1 MANLLQWS
9 YGGSPC
15 TVLVGEETSETSA
28 KASISDVGNRS
39 SSSGRQRPSQTPSQS
54 SGGIYSFGPVAH
66 LRKRRSVDPPHDLPL
81 SLVDVEVHEPTV
93 ETLTEHVP
101 SDGSEALH
109 SPVVSTDNTNSSAPP
124 PGEQSTILASTTPDD
139 ITNNSTTTLTST
151 NISTNTPSTVA
162 KVVDSHEGNGQ
173 TRNYYKQNTIRR
185 WMRDMI
191 MAGHMSESVVLN
203 DLDANK
209 KTVEPKAS
217 YSSTSVPLGGVLSF
231 INQTLVTNQ
240 KEKKTLIPEVKFE
253 NNTYD
258 IQSDF
263 PAPPSVHAWRNTQ
276 QMRKVET
283 VLHPLTVKKIKH
295 NNKEEKQNY
304 FVGSVVK
311 YENYPRTQIVESDV
325 DTGADEIE
333 IYKLES
339 FEDEVQEALDEEETR
354 RKKEK
359 DSKHTTLTT
368 QDKTWLENNIND
380 SQTIN
385 TTKGNDINLES
396 TSTPPKLETSTYAPN
411 PNIISLTLPNDT
423 LHGSA
428 NRLFVNVTI
437 ATGDAASQTNMS
449 ALNPVYVLSL
459 SFPTGNSSEDIKIH
473 PVVPQLE
480 NKAEVSPKTDI
491 PETTTLITGFIN
503 RGGEC
508 QCSCPCLS
516 NLKLDETL
524 SDVDM
529 FPGPSSKSEELV
541 PTTLSLNISDENSTT
556 DMFIETTEEYNETD
570 NSEYIDGYETDYL
583 ENSTDPSTTGNLTE
597 NSTPYNTIEDISV
610 IDVNTNETSVGTE
623 EEDSTE
629 MTMIPTTSEDT
640 ILDEDTDE
648 YEDPEMTTSTKI
660 PLECPKVT
668 PQPPTVLILE
678 GKVQILIYKLIL
690 RVKTNLVQQLCLI
703 SNTTYKA

>member
-66 LRKRRSVDPPHDLPL
+66 LRKRRSVDPPHDLPI

-124 PGEQSTILASTTPDD
+124 HGEQSTILASTTADY

-162 KVVDSHEGNGQ
+162 KVVYSHEVNGK

-185 WMRDMI
+185 WMQDMI

-203 DLDANK
+203 DLDAKK
-209 KTVEPKAS
+209 KTLEPKAS

-231 INQTLVTNQ
+231 INQSLVTNQ

-295 NNKEEKQNY
+295 NNPEEKQNY
-304 FVGSVVK
+304 LVGSVVK

-339 FEDEVQEALDEEETR
+339 FEDEVQEAFDEEETR

-359 DSKHTTLTT
+359 DSKHTT

-437 ATGDAASQTNMS
+437 ATGDAASQTNVS

-473 PVVPQLE
+473 PVMPQLE
-480 NKAEVSPKTDI
+480 NQAEVSPKTDI

-524 SDVDM
+524 SVVDM

-556 DMFIETTEEYNETD
+556 DMFIEVTEEYNETD
-570 NSEYIDGYETDYL
+570 NSEYIDGYETDFL
-583 ENSTDPSTTGNLTE
+583 ENSTDSSTTGNLTE

-623 EEDSTE
+623 EGNSTE
-629 MTMIPTTSEDT
+629 MTMISTTSEDT
-640 ILDEDTDE
+640 ILDEDIDE
-648 YEDPEMTTSTKI
+648 YEDPEITSSTKI
-660 PLECPKVT
+660 PFECPKVT

-703 SNTTYKA
+703 STTTYKA

>member
-54 SGGIYSFGPVAH
+54 SGGIYSFEPVAH

-101 SDGSEALH
+101 SDGSEAMR
-109 SPVVSTDNTNSSAPP
+109 SPVVSTDNSNSSAPP
-124 PGEQSTILASTTPDD
+124 PSEQSTPATKEAFNTILASTTSDN
-139 ITNNSTTTLTST
+139 IINNSTTTLSNLEIST

-162 KVVDSHEGNGQ
+162 KVVDSHEKSGQ
-173 TRNYYKQNTIRR
+173 TNNYYKQNTIRR
-185 WMRDMI
+185 WMQDMI

-209 KTVEPKAS
+209 KTVKPKVS
-217 YSSTSVPLGGVLSF
+217 YSNTKVPLGGVLGF
-231 INQTLVTNQ
+231 INQSLATNQ
-240 KEKKTLIPEVKFE
+240 KEKKTLIPEVHFE

-263 PAPPSVHAWRNTQ
+263 PAPPSVQAWRNTQ

-283 VLHPLTVKKIKH
+283 VLHPLTVKKIK
-295 NNKEEKQNY
+295 NNQKEEKQQNY

-311 YENYPRTQIVESDV
+311 YENYPRTQIVEPDV
-325 DTGADEIE
+325 DSGADEVE

-354 RKKEK
+354 RKNEK

-380 SQTIN
+380 SQTFE
-385 TTKGNDINLES
+385 TTKGSDTNLES
-396 TSTPPKLETSTYAPN
+396 TSTPSKLETSTYAPN

-449 ALNPVYVLSL
+449 ALNPVYILSL
-459 SFPTGNSSEDIKIH
+459 SFPTGNSSEDVKIH

-480 NKAEVSPKTDI
+480 SKAEVSPKTDI
-491 PETTTLITGFIN
+491 PETTTLIPGFIN

-524 SDVDM
+524 SDVEM

-556 DMFIETTEEYNETD
+556 DMFVEATEEYNETD
-570 NSEYIDGYETDYL
+570 NSEYFDGYETDLL
-583 ENSTDPSTTGNLTE
+583 ENSTDPTTTGNLTE

-610 IDVNTNETSVGTE
+610 IDVNTSETSVGTE

-629 MTMIPTTSEDT
+629 MSMISTSEDT
-640 ILDEDTDE
+640 ILDEGTNE
-648 YEDPEMTTSTKI
+648 SEDPEMITSTKI

-678 GKVQILIYKLIL
+678 GKAQILIYKLIL
-690 RVKTNLVQQLCLI
+690 
-703 SNTTYKA
+703 